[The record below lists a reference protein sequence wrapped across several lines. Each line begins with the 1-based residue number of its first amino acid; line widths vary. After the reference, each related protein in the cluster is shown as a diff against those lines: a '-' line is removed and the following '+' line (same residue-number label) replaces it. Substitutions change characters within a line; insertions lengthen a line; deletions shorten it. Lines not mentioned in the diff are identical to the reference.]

1 MEAAFARTYERANV
15 ISSMK
20 EHCLQGLFEAVNN
33 LCDWTKIDQLVKKHA
48 NGSLNNIWND
58 AWRDWILPYACNAY
72 IHMWVE
78 KRWTSKSDDLE
89 VIQSWICDTNKL
101 EHLKP
106 ILGED
111 LVMFLLSNQN
121 TETLRNTA
129 ELLNDLVD
137 KTGKQWVTLNPLC
150 TELGIRKLQ
159 KLQIMNDLDVLLKV
173 FRCTNETDYLDGMI
187 TLLNFWSTKSPTIR
201 DNLTYWHKLADYR
214 RKSAELFE
222 RRLHNSISSN
232 MLQKEEWRTSD
243 DEVNRRRKRAIRNRM
258 RRIDIQ
264 LRLDIADA
272 ALHQKHRYIAEN
284 HLKCLQS
291 IPCLPDASLKTQI
304 TLLEAKIECLRADI
318 DIGAH
323 MKMTNYTASWKRLH
337 QLLNENDDLDI
348 DMNTTIRKHIGTL
361 ALKIESLIEESSE
374 NQGFMN
380 MLANN
385 NTILHD
391 IGIMEVM
398 KIDLNEI
405 KEKLLQY
412 TLNNLSFCEHA
423 ATNTISN
430 IGEYY
435 YVLAKHYYIKL
446 TNSNMQ
452 SEEIFRKFL
461 LFTLKSMYHDYLE
474 ATHYFPCLLQP
485 DQLQNE
491 QTREIFIQ
499 ECAKLQPWL
508 FLRWQNLLFLHLATP
523 SIATTV
529 APIVE
534 KLIDIYPDAIV
545 YTYYLTIERN
555 PNILQNI
562 NIQRIHFLLRDKTAE
577 YKKFLQAIQY
587 VAQPELYLK
596 YYLNEVAKELSFGK
610 TTAIELLLEK
620 IHSIFNTQTTCSIR
634 PGDIYKLVAIY
645 EKEIRALDINN
656 HDAAR
661 ERIQKIRNSL
671 DKSLEKSVK
680 NRKEKIDKNKNKLKY
695 YSPFLNEYTGGGIEV
710 PGQYTG
716 DKKPMLCYH
725 AKIARFEPEVIVMQS
740 LRKPIRIGIIGDN
753 GKEYRFLVKF
763 GEDLTIDHGLQQLYA
778 TMNRTLRNNTNCRQ
792 RRLIINTYEVFK
804 YNLIIACI
812 FFYIYKVH
820 VNVK

>member
-1 MEAAFARTYERANV
+1 
-15 ISSMK
+15 
-20 EHCLQGLFEAVNN
+20 
-33 LCDWTKIDQLVKKHA
+33 
-48 NGSLNNIWND
+48 
-58 AWRDWILPYACNAY
+58 
-72 IHMWVE
+72 MWVE

-121 TETLRNTA
+121 AEGLRNTA
-129 ELLNDLVD
+129 ELLNDLLD
-137 KTGKQWVTLNPLC
+137 KTGKEWVTLNPLC
-150 TELGIRKLQ
+150 IELGIRKLQ

-173 FRCTNETDYLDGMI
+173 FRCTNETDYLTGMT
-187 TLLNFWSTKSPTIR
+187 TLLNFWSIKSPTIR
-201 DNLTYWHKLADYR
+201 DNLIYWHKLADYR

-222 RRLHNSISSN
+222 RRLHNSDIPSN
-232 MLQKEEWRTSD
+232 MLEKEEWRTSD
-243 DEVNRRRKRAIRNRM
+243 DEINRRKKRAIRNRM

-272 ALHQKHRYIAEN
+272 ALYQKHRYIAEN

-291 IPCLPDASLKTQI
+291 IPCLPDASLKTRI
-304 TLLEAKIECLRADI
+304 ALLEAKIECLHADI
-318 DIGAH
+318 DVEAH
-323 MKMTNYTASWKRLH
+323 VKMTNYTASWERLH
-337 QLLNENDDLDI
+337 QLLNENDDHDI
-348 DMNTTIRKHIGTL
+348 DMSIAIRKHIGTL
-361 ALKIESLIEESSE
+361 ALKIESLIQESGE

-380 MLANN
+380 MLINN

-391 IGIMEVM
+391 IGIIEVM
-398 KIDLNEI
+398 RIDLNEI

-412 TLNNLSFCEHA
+412 TLNNLLFFCEHA
-423 ATNTISN
+423 TSNTISN

-435 YVLAKHYYIKL
+435 YTLARHYYIRL
-446 TNSNMQ
+446 TSTDMQ

-461 LFTLKSMYHDYLE
+461 LFTLKSMYHDYFE

-485 DQLQNE
+485 EQLQNE

-508 FLRWQNLLFLHLATP
+508 FLRWQNLLFSHLATP

-555 PNILQNI
+555 PNILQNTS
-562 NIQRIHFLLRDKTAE
+562 IQRIHLLLRDKAAE
-577 YKKFLQAIQY
+577 YEKFVQAIQY

-596 YYLNEVAKELSFGK
+596 YYLNAVAKELSFGK
-610 TTAIELLLEK
+610 TTTIEPLLEK
-620 IHSIFNTQTTCSIR
+620 IHSIFNMQTKCSVR
-634 PGDIYKLVAIY
+634 PGDIYKLIAIY

-671 DKSLEKSVK
+671 DHSLRKSIK
-680 NRKEKIDKNKNKLKY
+680 NRKERIDKNKNKLKY
-695 YSPFLNEYTGGGIEV
+695 YSPFLNEYVGGGIEV

-716 DKKPMLCYH
+716 DKEPMLRYH

-740 LRKPIRIGIIGDN
+740 LRKPIRIGIIGNN

-804 YNLIIACI
+804 SRLNI
-812 FFYIYKVH
+812 
-820 VNVK
+820 N